1 VHGLADLP
9 ANSGMIL
16 RMNAREER
24 LEMALYARTNGASL
38 WSRLRSRL
46 ARMQIAQR
54 TAAAGASFAD
64 ARRLS
69 FLLRVED
76 ATVDLD
82 YLQLRDAEWELRL
95 QAMDERRVHVTLQ
108 TLAPDA
114 RLWFAGAIERSR

>member
-1 VHGLADLP
+1 
-9 ANSGMIL
+9 MIL

-24 LEMALYARTNGASL
+24 LEMDLYARPNGASL

-54 TAAAGASFAD
+54 TAAGASFAD

-76 ATVDLD
+76 ATVGLD